1 MALHS
6 SLPIYKDVYALT
18 MLVANLVSN
27 IPRKHK
33 RRGDKL
39 DDECSELMTLVFR
52 ANVARNKVPYLS
64 DLVERVESLNFMFRL
79 CCDLKIISERQYAQG
94 VALLGGIGRQA
105 NGWKRKY
112 ESASP
117 AA

>member
-6 SLPIYKDVYALT
+6 SLPIYRDVYALT
-18 MLVANLVSN
+18 VLVANLVSN

-39 DDECSELMTLVFR
+39 DDECSELMVLVFR

-64 DLVERVESLNFMFRL
+64 ELVERVESLNFMFRL

-105 NGWKRKY
+105 NGWKKSA
-112 ESASP
+112 SASP

>member
-33 RRGDKL
+33 RGAT
-39 DDECSELMTLVFR
+39 SSMT
-52 ANVARNKVPYLS
+52 N
-64 DLVERVESLNFMFRL
+64 
-79 CCDLKIISERQYAQG
+79 AQ
-94 VALLGGIGRQA
+94 
-105 NGWKRKY
+105 
-112 ESASP
+112 S
-117 AA
+117 